1 MYRARRIAVMADHD
15 ELVAVVRA
23 RHHPHFDQQTT
34 PASAHEKTG
43 RGRSDPPLLR
53 RLGNQSRGRIWVS
66 RAQIWAWR
74 RQWRGD
80 LGRSGRDQGGGARAP
95 PVSLWA
101 SSGAAA
107 VGLIRGQLQ
116 GSTGR
121 ARWACGMRRAGGI
134 AACGR

>member
-43 RGRSDPPLLR
+43 HGRSDPPLLR
-53 RLGNQSRGRIWVS
+53 RLGNQSRGRIWAS
-66 RAQIWAWR
+66 RARIRAWR

-95 PVSLWA
+95 PVSLSFA
-101 SSGAAA
+101 SLLYGWS
-107 VGLIRGQLQ
+107 VG
-116 GSTGR
+116 
-121 ARWACGMRRAGGI
+121 RR
-134 AACGR
+134 R